1 MTAELVRGQNHPVSH
16 SRVEV
21 RVAAGTAVLALASLA
36 DERGRLTGPGALAHP
51 GAPGLP
57 GVRVS
62 EEPAERHTLAVDL
75 DAVDAGVHSIAV
87 LLVLPPGGPL
97 RFGAVPAPHLAVA
110 EQDGAEFAAFAPTG
124 LDAETAL
131 IALELYRRQGAWKV
145 RAVGQGYAGGLAA
158 LLADG
163 GLAAPEAA
171 ALTEEALRP
180 ARRTG
185 DATRPPASL
194 PSHAQGP
201 DAQGSDARGS
211 DARGSDAW
219 GSDARGSD
227 SQGSDVQGS

>member
-1 MTAELVRGQNHPVSH
+1 MTAELVRGQNHPVPH

-21 RVAAGTAVLALASLA
+21 RVSAGAAVLALASLA

-57 GVRVS
+57 GVLV
-62 EEPAERHTLAVDL
+62 PAGPGDRHTLAVDL
-75 DAVDAGVHSIAV
+75 DAVAAEVHRIGL

-110 EQDGAEFAAFAPTG
+110 EAGGSEFASFALTD

-145 RAVGQGYAGGLAA
+145 RAVGQGYAAGLAA

-163 GLAAPEAA
+163 GLAAPEA
-171 ALTEEALRP
+171 EALAADALRTAAPAGGGDRP
-180 ARRTG
+180 LVA
-185 DATRPPASL
+185 
-194 PSHAQGP
+194 
-201 DAQGSDARGS
+201 
-211 DARGSDAW
+211 
-219 GSDARGSD
+219 
-227 SQGSDVQGS
+227 